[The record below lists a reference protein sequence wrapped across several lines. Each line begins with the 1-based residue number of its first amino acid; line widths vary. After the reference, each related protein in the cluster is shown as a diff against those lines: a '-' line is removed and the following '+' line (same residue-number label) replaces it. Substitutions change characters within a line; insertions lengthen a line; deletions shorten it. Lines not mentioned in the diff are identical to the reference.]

1 MKTLLTATDIA
12 ARVPHHGT
20 MCLLHALHESSHT
33 HVLCSTTSHHA
44 ADNPL
49 RSANGLLSCT
59 AIEYAAQAMALHGA
73 MTAPADGA
81 PPRGGR
87 LASVR
92 GVKLH
97 VPRLDTIDGPLFVH
111 AERLAGD
118 AGQAM
123 YQFNLRDERQHTL
136 VQGRA
141 TVLLNPSQAPA
152 SGPLPTQ
159 SKQTK

>member
-1 MKTLLTATDIA
+1 MMKTLLNAAEIA
-12 ARVPHHGT
+12 ARVPHHGA
-20 MCLLHALHESSHT
+20 MCLLHTLHESSDT
-33 HVLCSTTSHHA
+33 HVLCSTMSHHA

-49 RSANGLLSCT
+49 RSASGLLSCN

-73 MTAPADGA
+73 MTAAADG

-92 GVKLH
+92 GVKLR
-97 VPRLDTIDGPLFVH
+97 VPRLDEIDGPLFVH
-111 AERLAGD
+111 AERVAGD

-123 YQFNLRDERQHTL
+123 YQFKLFDQHQLPL

-141 TVLLNPSQAPA
+141 TVLLNPR
-152 SGPLPTQ
+152 
-159 SKQTK
+159 

>member
-1 MKTLLTATDIA
+1 MMKILLDAAGIA

-20 MCLLHALHESSHT
+20 MCFLHALHESSDT

-44 ADNPL
+44 TDNPL
-49 RSANGLLSCT
+49 RSASGLLSCN

-73 MTAPADGA
+73 MTAAADE
-81 PPRGGR
+81 PPQGGR

-111 AERLAGD
+111 VERVAGD
-118 AGQAM
+118 EGQAM
-123 YQFNLRDERQHTL
+123 YQFMLRDQRQQPL
-136 VQGRA
+136 AQGRA
-141 TVLLNPSQAPA
+141 TVLLN
-152 SGPLPTQ
+152 LR
-159 SKQTK
+159 

>member
-1 MKTLLTATDIA
+1 MMKTLLDAAEIA

-20 MCLLHALHESSHT
+20 MCLLHALHESSDT
-33 HVLCSTTSHHA
+33 HVLCSTTNHCA

-49 RSANGLLSCT
+49 RSASGLLSCN

-73 MTAPADGA
+73 MTSPPSNAPQ
-81 PPRGGR
+81 GGR

-92 GVKLH
+92 SVKLH

-111 AERLAGD
+111 AERVAGD
-118 AGQAM
+118 LGQAM
-123 YQFNLRDERQHTL
+123 YQFTLRDEQQRTL

-141 TVLLNPSQAPA
+141 TVLLNPR
-152 SGPLPTQ
+152 
-159 SKQTK
+159 

>member
-1 MKTLLTATDIA
+1 MMMKTLLDAAEIA
-12 ARVPHHGT
+12 ARVPHSGT
-20 MCLLHALHESSHT
+20 MCLLHALHESSAA

-49 RSANGLLSCT
+49 RSASGLLSCN

-73 MTAPADGA
+73 MTSPASNA
-81 PPRGGR
+81 PRGGR

-92 GVKLH
+92 SVELH
-97 VPRLDTIDGPLFVH
+97 VPRLDTVAGPLFVQ

-118 AGQAM
+118 SGQAM
-123 YQFNLRDERQHTL
+123 YQFTVRDERQTLL

-141 TVLLNPSQAPA
+141 TVLLTPSPE
-152 SGPLPTQ
+152 SSPTP
-159 SKQTK
+159 S

>member
-1 MKTLLTATDIA
+1 MKTLLNAADIA
-12 ARVPHHGT
+12 ARVPHSGA
-20 MCLLHALHESSHT
+20 MCLLHALHESSDT

-49 RSANGLLSCT
+49 RSASGLLACN

-73 MTAPADGA
+73 MTAAANA
-81 PPRGGR
+81 PPQGGR

-123 YQFNLRDERQHTL
+123 YHFTLRDERQNTL

-141 TVLLNPSQAPA
+141 AVLLS
-152 SGPLPTQ
+152 PL
-159 SKQTK
+159 

>member
-1 MKTLLTATDIA
+1 MMNTLLDAAEIA
-12 ARVPHHGT
+12 ARVPHSGT
-20 MCLLHALHESSHT
+20 MCLLHALHESSAT
-33 HVLCSTTSHHA
+33 QVLCSTTSHHA

-49 RSANGLLSCT
+49 RSASGLLSCS

-73 MTAPADGA
+73 MTAAADA
-81 PPRGGR
+81 PPQGGR

-97 VPRLDTIDGPLFVH
+97 VPRLDTVAGRLFVQ

-123 YQFNLRDERQHTL
+123 YQFTLRDERQNIL

-141 TVLLNPSQAPA
+141 TVLLMPA
-152 SGPLPTQ
+152 
-159 SKQTK
+159 

>member
-1 MKTLLTATDIA
+1 MKTLLNAAEIA
-12 ARVPHHGT
+12 ARVPHSGT
-20 MCLLHALHESSHT
+20 MCLLHALHESSDT

-49 RSANGLLSCT
+49 RSASGLLACN

-73 MTAPADGA
+73 MTATADR

-92 GVKLH
+92 GVELH
-97 VPRLDTIDGPLFVH
+97 TARLDTVDGPLLVH
-111 AERLAGD
+111 AERLAGN
-118 AGQAM
+118 AGQAI
-123 YQFNLRDERQHTL
+123 YQFTLRDERQHTL

-141 TVLLNPSQAPA
+141 TVLLTPR
-152 SGPLPTQ
+152 
-159 SKQTK
+159 

>member
-1 MKTLLTATDIA
+1 MMNTLLNAADIS
-12 ARVPHHGT
+12 ARVPHSGT
-20 MCLLHALHESSHT
+20 MCLLHALHESSDT

-49 RSANGLLSCT
+49 RSASGLLACN

-73 MTAPADGA
+73 MTAAADA
-81 PPRGGR
+81 PPQGGR

-97 VPRLDTIDGPLFVH
+97 VSRLDTIDGPLFVH

-118 AGQAM
+118 VGQAM
-123 YQFNLRDERQHTL
+123 YQFTLRDEQHQPL

-141 TVLLNPSQAPA
+141 TVLLNPR
-152 SGPLPTQ
+152 
-159 SKQTK
+159 

>member
-1 MKTLLTATDIA
+1 MKTLLNAAEIA

-20 MCLLHALHESSHT
+20 MCLLHALHESSNT

-49 RSANGLLSCT
+49 RSASGLLACN

-73 MTAPADGA
+73 MTAAADA
-81 PPRGGR
+81 PPLGGR

-97 VPRLDTIDGPLFVH
+97 VPQLDTIDGPLFVH

-123 YQFNLRDERQHTL
+123 YQFTLRDARENTL

-141 TVLLNPSQAPA
+141 TVLLNPR
-152 SGPLPTQ
+152 
-159 SKQTK
+159 

>member
-1 MKTLLTATDIA
+1 MKTLLNAAEIA
-12 ARVPHHGT
+12 ARVPHGGT
-20 MCLLHALHESSHT
+20 MCLLHALHESSDT
-33 HVLCSTTSHHA
+33 HVLCSTTSHRA

-49 RSANGLLSCT
+49 RSASGLLSCN

-73 MTAPADGA
+73 STAAADT
-81 PPRGGR
+81 PPQGGR

-123 YQFNLRDERQHTL
+123 YQFALRDEQGNVL
-136 VQGRA
+136 AQGRA
-141 TVLLNPSQAPA
+141 TVLLDPRGA
-152 SGPLPTQ
+152 GDG
-159 SKQTK
+159 

>member
-1 MKTLLTATDIA
+1 MMKVLLNAAEIA
-12 ARVPHHGT
+12 ARVPHSGT
-20 MCLLHALHESSHT
+20 MCLLHALHESSDT

-49 RSANGLLSCT
+49 RSASGLLACN

-73 MTAPADGA
+73 MTVQNTSPQ
-81 PPRGGR
+81 GGR

-97 VPRLDTIDGPLFVH
+97 TARLDTITGPLLVH

-118 AGQAM
+118 ADQAM
-123 YQFNLRDERQHTL
+123 YQFTLRDEQQNPL

-141 TVLLNPSQAPA
+141 TVLLNPRLAPG
-152 SGPLPTQ
+152 SGPLPTP
-159 SKQTK
+159 SKETK

>member
-1 MKTLLTATDIA
+1 MKTLLNAAEIA
-12 ARVPHHGT
+12 ARVPHSGT
-20 MCLLHALHESSHT
+20 MCLLHALHESSDK
-33 HVLCSTTSHHA
+33 HVLCSTTSHRA

-49 RSANGLLSCT
+49 RSASGLLSCN

-73 MTAPADGA
+73 MTVASND

-97 VPRLDTIDGPLFVH
+97 APRLDTIAGPLFVH

-118 AGQAM
+118 VGQAM
-123 YQFNLRDERQHTL
+123 YQFTLRDEQQQTL

-141 TVLLNPSQAPA
+141 TVLLNP
-152 SGPLPTQ
+152 L
-159 SKQTK
+159 

>member
-1 MKTLLTATDIA
+1 MMKILLSAAEIA

-20 MCLLHALHESSHT
+20 MCLLHALHESSDT
-33 HVLCSTTSHHA
+33 HVLCSTTSHRA

-49 RSANGLLSCT
+49 RSASGLLSCN

-73 MTAPADGA
+73 LTTPMDGA
-81 PPRGGR
+81 PQGGR

-97 VPRLDTIDGPLFVH
+97 VPRLDTINGPLFVH

-123 YQFNLRDERQHTL
+123 YQFMLRDEAQHTL

-141 TVLLNPSQAPA
+141 TVLLMPR
-152 SGPLPTQ
+152 
-159 SKQTK
+159 

>member
-1 MKTLLTATDIA
+1 MKTLLNAAEIA

-20 MCLLHALHESSHT
+20 MCLLHALHESSDT
-33 HVLCSTTSHHA
+33 HVLCSTTSHHS

-49 RSANGLLSCT
+49 RSASGLLSCN

-73 MTAPADGA
+73 MTAAADA
-81 PPRGGR
+81 PPQGGR

-97 VPRLDTIDGPLFVH
+97 VPRLDTIDGPLFVR
-111 AERLAGD
+111 AERMAGD

-123 YQFNLRDERQHTL
+123 YQFALHDAQQHTL
-136 VQGRA
+136 VEGRA
-141 TVLLNPSQAPA
+141 TVLLNPLWA
-152 SGPLPTQ
+152 S
-159 SKQTK
+159 

>member
-1 MKTLLTATDIA
+1 MTILLNAAEIA
-12 ARVPHHGT
+12 ARVPHHGA
-20 MCLLHALHESSHT
+20 MCLLHALHESSDT

-49 RSANGLLSCT
+49 RSASGLLACN

-73 MTAPADGA
+73 MTAAAGA

-92 GVKLH
+92 SVKLH
-97 VPRLDTIDGPLFVH
+97 VPRLDNISGLLFVH

-118 AGQAM
+118 TGQAM
-123 YQFNLRDERQHTL
+123 YQFSLRDERQNML

-141 TVLLNPSQAPA
+141 TVLLDPCEV
-152 SGPLPTQ
+152 GDG
-159 SKQTK
+159 

>member
-1 MKTLLTATDIA
+1 MMETLLDAADIA
-12 ARVPHHGT
+12 ARVPHHGA
-20 MCLLHALHESSHT
+20 MCLLHALHESSDT
-33 HVLCSTTSHHA
+33 HVLCSTMSHRA

-49 RSANGLLSCT
+49 RSASGLLACNG
-59 AIEYAAQAMALHGA
+59 IEYAAQAMALHGA
-73 MTAPADGA
+73 MTAAADA
-81 PPRGGR
+81 PPQGGR

-97 VPRLDTIDGPLFVH
+97 TERLDTIDGPLFVH

-123 YQFNLRDERQHTL
+123 YQFMLRDEQRRMI

-141 TVLLNPSQAPA
+141 TVLLNPR
-152 SGPLPTQ
+152 
-159 SKQTK
+159 

>member
-1 MKTLLTATDIA
+1 MMKTLLNTAEIA
-12 ARVPHHGT
+12 ARVPHSGT
-20 MCLLHALHESSHT
+20 MCLLHALHECSDT

-49 RSANGLLSCT
+49 RSAGSLLACN

-92 GVKLH
+92 GVTLN
-97 VPRLDTIDGPLFVH
+97 VPRLDAVDGPLFVH

-123 YQFNLRDERQHTL
+123 YQFTLRDDQQRTL

-141 TVLLNPSQAPA
+141 TVLLNPP
-152 SGPLPTQ
+152 
-159 SKQTK
+159 

>member
-1 MKTLLTATDIA
+1 MMKTLLTAAEIA
-12 ARVPHHGT
+12 ARVPHSGT
-20 MCLLHALHESSHT
+20 MCLLHALHESSAT
-33 HVLCSTTSHHA
+33 HVLCSTTSHRA

-49 RSANGLLSCT
+49 RSASGLLSCN

-73 MTAPADGA
+73 MTAASDD

-92 GVKLH
+92 GVKLL
-97 VPRLDTIDGPLFVH
+97 VQRLDTIDGPLFVH
-111 AERLAGD
+111 AERVAGD

-123 YQFNLRDERQHTL
+123 YQFTLRDEQQQTL

-141 TVLLNPSQAPA
+141 TVLLNPP
-152 SGPLPTQ
+152 
-159 SKQTK
+159 

>member
-1 MKTLLTATDIA
+1 
-12 ARVPHHGT
+12 VPHSGT
-20 MCLLHALHESSHT
+20 MCLLHALHESSDK
-33 HVLCSTTSHHA
+33 HVLCSTTSHRA

-49 RSANGLLSCT
+49 RSASGLLSCN

-73 MTAPADGA
+73 MTVASND

-97 VPRLDTIDGPLFVH
+97 APRLDTIAGPLFVH

-118 AGQAM
+118 VGQAM
-123 YQFNLRDERQHTL
+123 YQFTLRDEQQQTL

-141 TVLLNPSQAPA
+141 TVLLNP
-152 SGPLPTQ
+152 L
-159 SKQTK
+159 

>member
-1 MKTLLTATDIA
+1 MVKTLLNAADIA

-20 MCLLHALHESSHT
+20 MCLLHALHESSDT
-33 HVLCSTTSHHA
+33 HVLCSAISHRA

-49 RSANGLLSCT
+49 RSASGLLTCN

-73 MTAPADGA
+73 MSAPADGTRA
-81 PPRGGR
+81 RGGR

-97 VPRLDTIDGPLFVH
+97 TQRLDTQRGLLFVH

-123 YQFNLRDERQHTL
+123 YQFALRDEQQQML

-141 TVLLNPSQAPA
+141 TVLLNP
-152 SGPLPTQ
+152 L
-159 SKQTK
+159 

>member
-1 MKTLLTATDIA
+1 MKTLLNAAEIA
-12 ARVPHHGT
+12 ARVPHGGT
-20 MCLLHALHESSHT
+20 MCLLHALHESSDT
-33 HVLCSTTSHHA
+33 HVLCSTTSHRA

-49 RSANGLLSCT
+49 RSASGLLSCN

-73 MTAPADGA
+73 MTAAANG

-97 VPRLDTIDGPLFVH
+97 TTRLDTITGPLFVH
-111 AERLAGD
+111 AERIAGD

-123 YQFNLRDERQHTL
+123 YQFSLRDERQHLL
-136 VQGRA
+136 VEGRA
-141 TVLLNPSQAPA
+141 TVLLNPHQASA
-152 SGPLPTQ
+152 SALLPTP
-159 SKQTK
+159 SKETK

>member
-1 MKTLLTATDIA
+1 MKTLLNAAEIA

-20 MCLLHALHESSHT
+20 MCLLHALHESSDT
-33 HVLCSTTSHHA
+33 HVLCSTTSHQA

-49 RSANGLLSCT
+49 LSVIGLLSCN

-73 MTAPADGA
+73 MTAATDA
-81 PPRGGR
+81 PPQGGR

-111 AERLAGD
+111 AERVAGD

-123 YQFNLRDERQHTL
+123 YQFTLHDGLQNTL

-141 TVLLNPSQAPA
+141 TVLL
-152 SGPLPTQ
+152 SGMVGRA
-159 SKQTK
+159 

>member
-1 MKTLLTATDIA
+1 MKILLNAADIA

-20 MCLLHALHESSHT
+20 MCLLHALHEWSDT
-33 HVLCSTTSHHA
+33 HVLCSTMSHRA

-49 RSANGLLSCT
+49 RSASGLLSCN

-73 MTAPADGA
+73 MTALAES

-97 VPRLDTIDGPLFVH
+97 TPRLDTIDGPLFVH

-123 YQFNLRDERQHTL
+123 YQFTLRDEQLQTL

-141 TVLLNPSQAPA
+141 TVLLTRMDGRA
-152 SGPLPTQ
+152 
-159 SKQTK
+159 